1 MLAPLLATMVLL
13 AAPYEEGQ
21 LLTYKGT
28 FQPVKLDRPD
38 AGKTFELSLLIGP
51 AVDGSTTV
59 YWVLSDS
66 GRDPIPWAE
75 RFDKLTWSRDAKT
88 IDGPIPGFLYDHVSG
103 KTRVNIAPPLPLISG
118 ELKAGATWS
127 EGKVQFEV
135 SDGEAVDGRPTWDI
149 VARTLVGRRRTMTID
164 QEDQRVYSVRENVF
178 VGQGEEHLLK
188 YSLVSTKTLDGAA
201 LEKAIAAGQGWSAA
215 RSEWTSAQ
223 DDRTPKNLAA
233 ANKELAAKLPELK
246 KASDGTPLAGLAAVA
261 TTQLKNSDEQKSA
274 VGAMRSKVVGK
285 PLAKLELK
293 DVANKV
299 WSNETLKG
307 KVTVLHFWSYRD
319 ENLREPYGQ
328 VGYLD
333 FLARQNGKVQV
344 LGVAVAPDNPEQ
356 KQSQRALVRKFR
368 DFMNVSYPILLD
380 DGALL
385 EKLGDPRK
393 VKQELPLFVV
403 IDAKGNVVEYK
414 AGEYD
419 VKANEGLKEL
429 EAAVKQAA
437 KQAE

>member
-1 MLAPLLATMVLL
+1 MLAPILATIVLL

-28 FQPVKLDRPD
+28 FQPVKLDRPE
-38 AGKTFELSLLIGP
+38 AGKAFELTLLVGP
-51 AVDGSTTV
+51 TEDSATAV
-59 YWVLSDS
+59 YWLVGDS
-66 GRDPIPWAE
+66 GRDPIPWSE
-75 RFDKLTWSRDAKT
+75 RFDKLAWSRDAKT

-103 KTRVNIAPPLPLISG
+103 ETRVNIALPLPLIAG
-118 ELKAGATWS
+118 ELKAGATWTD
-127 EGKVQFEV
+127 GKIQFEV
-135 SDGEAVDGRPTWDI
+135 NEGDAVEGRPTWDV

-164 QEDQRVYSVRENVF
+164 REDQRVYSVRENVF

-188 YSLVSTKTLDGAA
+188 YSLVSTKSLDGDA
-201 LEKAIAAGQGWSAA
+201 LAKAIAAAQAWSTA

-223 DDRTPKNLAA
+223 EDRTPKNLAT
-233 ANKELAAKLPELK
+233 ANNELAEKLPNLK
-246 KASDGTPLAGLAAVA
+246 KASEGTPLAPLAGVA
-261 TTQLKNSDEQKSA
+261 AAQLKDSSEQKSA

-285 PLAKLELK
+285 PLTKLDLK
-293 DVANKV
+293 DVANKA
-299 WSNETLKG
+299 WSNEALKG

-333 FLARQNGKVQV
+333 FLARQNAKVQV
-344 LGVAVAPDNPEQ
+344 LGVAIAPENPEQ

-380 DGALL
+380 DGSLL

-437 KQAE
+437 KPAE

>member
-1 MLAPLLATMVLL
+1 MLAPILTTMVLL
-13 AAPYEEGQ
+13 AAPYDEGQ
-21 LLTYKGT
+21 LITYKGT

-38 AGKTFELSLLIGP
+38 AGKTFELNLL
-51 AVDGSTTV
+51 VGSTADGATSV
-59 YWVLSDS
+59 YWLLGDS

-75 RFDKLTWSRDAKT
+75 RFDKLAWARDAKT

-103 KTRVNIAPPLPLISG
+103 KTRVNIALPLPLVAG
-118 ELKAGATWS
+118 ELKAGATWL

-135 SDGEAVDGRPTWDI
+135 SEGEAVDGRPTWDV

-164 QEDQRVYSVRENVF
+164 RDDQRVYSVRENVF

-188 YSLVSTKTLDGAA
+188 YSLVSTRTLDADV
-201 LEKAIAAGQGWSAA
+201 LEKALAAAHAWSAA
-215 RSEWTSAQ
+215 RAEWTSAQ
-223 DDRTPKNLAA
+223 ENRTPKNLAT
-233 ANKELAAKLPELK
+233 ANKDLAAKLPELK
-246 KASDGTPLAGLAAVA
+246 KASEGTPLSSLAGVA
-261 TTQLKNSDEQKSA
+261 TAQLKNSDEQKSA

-285 PLAKLELK
+285 PLAKLDLK
-293 DVANKV
+293 DVANKA
-299 WSNETLKG
+299 WSNEALKG

-333 FLARQNGKVQV
+333 FLARQNAKVQV
-344 LGVAVAPDNPEQ
+344 LGVAVAPENPEQ

-380 DGALL
+380 DGSLL

-419 VKANEGLKEL
+419 VKANEGLKDL
-429 EAAVKQAA
+429 EASVKQAA
-437 KQAE
+437 KPAE